1 MWQAKRLH
9 MVAGSGLFVS
19 SANDTL
25 IRVSAVM
32 QLHSTTVVS

>member
-9 MVAGSGLFVS
+9 MVAGSSLFVS

-25 IRVSAVM
+25 SRISAVI
-32 QLHSTTVVS
+32 QLDSTTVVS